1 MKIRLEGTEPE
12 IAAALQRLG
21 PMLEIQDV
29 RRFYANRSASTLRR
43 GGARGP
49 AAPAAQREGESL
61 MFTLYDEFAG
71 RCSRRTTIRSSW
83 TCTA

>member
-29 RRFYANRSASTLRR
+29 RRFYANRSASTLGRVYLTVGVNAASPVLRAEAERADQPRR
-43 GGARGP
+43 
-49 AAPAAQREGESL
+49 QRNGKES
-61 MFTLYDEFAG
+61 
-71 RCSRRTTIRSSW
+71 R
-83 TCTA
+83 